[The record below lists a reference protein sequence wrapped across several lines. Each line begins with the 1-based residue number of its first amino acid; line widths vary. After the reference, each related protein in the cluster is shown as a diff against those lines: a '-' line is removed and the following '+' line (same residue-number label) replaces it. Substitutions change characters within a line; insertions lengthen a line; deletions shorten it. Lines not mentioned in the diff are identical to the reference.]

1 MWRNLKY
8 CCAMIFKM
16 TWQMKKRC
24 YMLTFEF
31 ELFSIGII
39 KLLIGVI
46 SSYKVSID
54 VEEFILW
61 KQIEIQHQ
69 WL

>member
-1 MWRNLKY
+1 
-8 CCAMIFKM
+8 
-16 TWQMKKRC
+16 MKKRC

-39 KLLIGVI
+39 KLFIGVI

-54 VEEFILW
+54 VEEFIL
-61 KQIEIQHQ
+61 
-69 WL
+69 